1 MAKMS
6 GEKKHPATERHRQRA
21 KAEGRCAKSHD
32 LTSSSAL
39 VVAFVGLWFLG
50 PSISEQLMSWLADS
64 LAAVSIIS
72 FDSEQLGMM
81 FSRVVGGYAKIVG
94 PILMLMC
101 LTIVAASFG
110 QTGLLF
116 LPERVRP
123 DIRKIS
129 PVNGF
134 QKIVSYAG
142 TARLVFGLLK
152 MLVVLVVAW
161 IAIQQDISVLS
172 AGWQSNLET
181 MTVALVGFVTG
192 VCLKVTLV
200 LLGLA
205 VVDYFVQRWKHEKD
219 LMMTDQELREEMRE
233 TEGDR
238 GVFTQ
243 RYRQKKSVPQA
254 SPSHSI
260 MELAEIVIN
269 SDSGLAVS
277 VGFDSKQRSIPKLL
291 KKGFGEHAEAINRY
305 AQEQGIVVAKQA
317 ALANALHAL
326 VEEGQVIPLHLRRD
340 LSPLLR
346 QGLPS

>member
-1 MAKMS
+1 MS
-6 GEKKHPATERHRQRA
+6 GEKKHPATERHRQKA

-50 PSISEQLMSWLADS
+50 PSVSGQLMSRLTDS
-64 LAAVSIIS
+64 LTAVSIVS
-72 FDSEQLGMM
+72 FDSEQWGKM
-81 FSRVVGGYAKIVG
+81 FSRGVGGYAKIVG

-101 LTIVAASFG
+101 LTIVAASCG

-116 LPERVRP
+116 LTKRVRP

-129 PVNGF
+129 PANGF
-134 QKIVSYAG
+134 QRIVSFAG
-142 TARLVFGLLK
+142 TERLVFGLLK
-152 MLVVLVVAW
+152 IVVVLVVAW
-161 IAIQQDISVLS
+161 IAIKQGISVLS
-172 AGWQSNLET
+172 AGWQSSLET
-181 MTVALVGFVTG
+181 MTVTLVGFFMG
-192 VCLKVTLV
+192 VCLKVALV

-205 VVDYFVQRWKHEKD
+205 VLDYFIQQWKHEKD

-243 RYRQKKSVPQA
+243 RYRQKKSLPQA
-254 SPSHSI
+254 SQSHSSL
-260 MELAEIVIN
+260 ELSEIVIN
-269 SDSGLAVS
+269 SGAGLAVS
-277 VGFDSKQRSIPKLL
+277 IGFDSKQRSIPKLL

-346 QGLPS
+346 